1 MKEEDEEEEEEKKI
15 AEIKDKQ
22 LKMIKTTQ
30 CVSPSPEKTRR

>member
-1 MKEEDEEEEEEKKI
+1 MKEEDEEEEEKKF